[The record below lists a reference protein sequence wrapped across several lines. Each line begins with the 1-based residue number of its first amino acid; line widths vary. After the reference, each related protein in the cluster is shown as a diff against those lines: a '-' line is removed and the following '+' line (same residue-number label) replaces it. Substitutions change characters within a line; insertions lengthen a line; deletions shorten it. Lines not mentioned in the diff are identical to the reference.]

1 MAAIIITEGITMT
14 RYKSAVQ
21 KRNAAVLL
29 RKPGR
34 LASQYAPDMQVI
46 DKNGIGMVNISEM
59 MRRMG
64 GVCTTEMTEDNYR
77 ITLAFPICE

>member
-1 MAAIIITEGITMT
+1 MT

-34 LASQYAPDMQVI
+34 LASQYAVKEI
-46 DKNGIGMVNISEM
+46 KNLGNNIYEVKTGPYDDEYWYGNRHFKTIRL
-59 MRRMG
+59 RRIEAG
-64 GVCTTEMTEDNYR
+64 DYQFISVQ
-77 ITLAFPICE
+77 

>member
-1 MAAIIITEGITMT
+1 MT

-34 LASQYAPDMQVI
+34 LASQYAHLCNFVI
-46 DKNGIGMVNISEM
+46 FEVFDSIHLIQLTFSSQFYHFTN
-59 MRRMG
+59 
-64 GVCTTEMTEDNYR
+64 
-77 ITLAFPICE
+77 

>member
-1 MAAIIITEGITMT
+1 MT

-34 LASQYAPDMQVI
+34 LASQYATKHGLLVKVYVFTATVSM
-46 DKNGIGMVNISEM
+46 
-59 MRRMG
+59 
-64 GVCTTEMTEDNYR
+64 
-77 ITLAFPICE
+77 L

>member
-1 MAAIIITEGITMT
+1 MT

-34 LASQYAPDMQVI
+34 LASQYAIKRYIQEQEEEL
-46 DKNGIGMVNISEM
+46 KQE
-59 MRRMG
+59 
-64 GVCTTEMTEDNYR
+64 EA
-77 ITLAFPICE
+77 AFQWQ

>member
-1 MAAIIITEGITMT
+1 MT

-34 LASQYAPDMQVI
+34 LASQYAPRFRPGTLSHIFGDCIAIKKQKLLKKQRVS
-46 DKNGIGMVNISEM
+46 GILLMVSE
-59 MRRMG
+59 
-64 GVCTTEMTEDNYR
+64 
-77 ITLAFPICE
+77 I

>member
-1 MAAIIITEGITMT
+1 MT

-34 LASQYAPDMQVI
+34 LASQYAGCSQVSFKHEKQYF
-46 DKNGIGMVNISEM
+46 DGFVYLTYL
-59 MRRMG
+59 
-64 GVCTTEMTEDNYR
+64 VLNYY
-77 ITLAFPICE
+77 

>member
-1 MAAIIITEGITMT
+1 MT

-34 LASQYAPDMQVI
+34 LASQYASHTDIIYVI
-46 DKNGIGMVNISEM
+46 PCTICKM
-59 MRRMG
+59 MLYGYPEIM
-64 GVCTTEMTEDNYR
+64 CY
-77 ITLAFPICE
+77 L